1 MSITAH
7 VTTRIYG
14 EVFGNPPF
22 QNSDGT
28 QSAVSNIKPYPVAPL
43 TSVAVTPGANL
54 WPLVSGLQVGNFY
67 CYSII
72 EIPPTGTNHNS
83 VKLATDT
90 SVTNLISS
98 AS

>member
-1 MSITAH
+1 MAITGH

-22 QNSDGT
+22 TNAAGT
-28 QSAVSNIKPYPVAPL
+28 QSEVSRTKDYPKAPL
-43 TSVAVTPGANL
+43 TSVAITPGAIM
-54 WPLVSGLQVGNFY
+54 WPLVSGLQVGGFY

-72 EIPPTGTNHNS
+72 ELPPTGLNVNG

-90 SVTNLISS
+90 SVTALI
-98 AS
+98 AAAT